1 MKGAAWHPRRGRFSL
16 ERAVNLS
23 RLPWLRVDW
32 HILLI
37 ALSLLALGLMFV
49 KGMADADERF
59 DRNDVVFRSHV
70 TKVLIAFPA
79 LLAAMSVRARW
90 LRNNAWLAFGACIAL
105 LLLVPVLGQER
116 NGARRWIPLPGGF
129 DLQPSELAKLG
140 FAIAMARLLY
150 TRRMDRA
157 EDWVRAC
164 ALAATPMILVMAQP
178 DLGTALTLV
187 PVAAG
192 MVYLAGA
199 SGRSIVKLALASGVV
214 AWLALQ
220 VGVVRPYQLQ
230 RIETWRESWAATDLI
245 LSRNGP
251 AFHAYHNRVSIGNG
265 GLFGQGLGQG
275 VANQAAHL
283 PERDCDSIFSVV
295 AEEAGF
301 LGASG
306 ILALY
311 TLLIVLLLHS
321 ASGVRER
328 FSRLVVGGVALIFA
342 SHLTVN
348 VGVNLG
354 LLPLT
359 GLPLPLFSTG
369 GSSLLATFA
378 ALGLALGLAAQS
390 EPTFDEDAFRD

>member
-1 MKGAAWHPRRGRFSL
+1 VKGAAWYRRRGRFSL
-16 ERAVNLS
+16 ERAVDPS

-37 ALSLLALGLMFV
+37 ALSLLALGVMFV

-59 DRNDVVFRSHV
+59 DRTDVVFRSHL
-70 TKVLIAFPA
+70 TKVLIALPA

-90 LRNNAWLAFGACIAL
+90 LRNNAWLAFGACITL

-116 NGARRWIPLPGGF
+116 NGARRWIQLPGGF

-150 TRRMDRA
+150 TRRMDRT

-164 ALAATPMILVMAQP
+164 ALAATPMVLVMAQP

-199 SGRSIVKLALASGVV
+199 SGRSIVKLALASAAV

-265 GLFGQGLGQG
+265 GLLGQGLGQG

-369 GSSLLATFA
+369 GSSLLASFA

>member
-1 MKGAAWHPRRGRFSL
+1 VKGAAWHPRRGRFSL
-16 ERAVNLS
+16 ERAVDPA
-23 RLPWLRVDW
+23 RMPWLRVDW

-37 ALSLLALGLMFV
+37 ALSLLAIGLMFV

-59 DRNDVVFRSHV
+59 DRSDIVFQSHL
-70 TKVLIAFPA
+70 TKVLIALPA
-79 LLAAMSVRARW
+79 LFAALCVRARW
-90 LRNNAWLAFGACIAL
+90 LRNNAWLAFGVCIVL

-116 NGARRWIPLPGGF
+116 NNARRWIPLPGGF

-150 TRRMDRA
+150 TRRMKEPQDWLRA
-157 EDWVRAC
+157 G
-164 ALAATPMILVMAQP
+164 ALLAVPMGLVMVQP

-192 MVYLAGA
+192 MIYLAGA
-199 SGRSIVKLALASGVV
+199 SGRSIFKLVLAAAVV
-214 AWLALQ
+214 SWLAVQLDL
-220 VGVVRPYQLQ
+220 VRPYQLQ
-230 RIETWRESWAATDLI
+230 RIQTWRESWAATDLI
-245 LSRNGP
+245 LARNGP

-265 GLFGQGLGQG
+265 GLLGQGLGQG

-328 FSRLVVGGVALIFA
+328 FSRLVVGGIALIFA
-342 SHLTVN
+342 SHLVVN

-354 LLPLT
+354 LMQLT

-369 GSSLLATFA
+369 GSSLLTSFA

>member
-1 MKGAAWHPRRGRFSL
+1 
-16 ERAVNLS
+16 V
-23 RLPWLRVDW
+23 
-32 HILLI
+32 
-37 ALSLLALGLMFV
+37 
-49 KGMADADERF
+49 
-59 DRNDVVFRSHV
+59 
-70 TKVLIAFPA
+70 
-79 LLAAMSVRARW
+79 
-90 LRNNAWLAFGACIAL
+90 L

-116 NGARRWIPLPGGF
+116 NNARRWIPLPGGF

-150 TRRMDRA
+150 TRRMKEPQDWLRA
-157 EDWVRAC
+157 G
-164 ALAATPMILVMAQP
+164 ALLAVPMGLVMVQP

-187 PVAAG
+187 PVGAG
-192 MVYLAGA
+192 MIYLAGA
-199 SGRSIVKLALASGVV
+199 SGRSILKLAV
-214 AWLALQ
+214 AAAAVSWLAVQLDL
-220 VGVVRPYQLQ
+220 VRPYQLQ
-230 RIETWRESWAATDLI
+230 RIQTWRESWAATDLI
-245 LSRNGP
+245 LARNGP

-301 LGASG
+301 LGGSG

-328 FSRLVVGGVALIFA
+328 FSRLVVGGIALIFA
-342 SHLTVN
+342 SHLVVN

-354 LLPLT
+354 LMPLT

-369 GSSLLATFA
+369 GSSLLASFA

>member
-1 MKGAAWHPRRGRFSL
+1 VKGAAWHPRRGRFNL
-16 ERAVNLS
+16 ERALDPA

-37 ALSLLALGLMFV
+37 ALSLLAIGLMFV

-59 DRNDVVFRSHV
+59 DRSDIVFQSHL
-70 TKVLIAFPA
+70 TKVLIALPA
-79 LLAAMSVRARW
+79 LFAALCVRARW
-90 LRNNAWLAFGACIAL
+90 LRNNAWLAFGVCIVL

-116 NGARRWIPLPGGF
+116 NNARRWIPLPGGF

-150 TRRMDRA
+150 TRRMKDAQDWLRA
-157 EDWVRAC
+157 G
-164 ALAATPMILVMAQP
+164 ALLAVPMGLVMVQP

-192 MVYLAGA
+192 MIYLAGA
-199 SGRSIVKLALASGVV
+199 SGRSIVKLALAAAAVS
-214 AWLALQ
+214 WLAVQLDL
-220 VGVVRPYQLQ
+220 VRPYQLQ
-230 RIETWRESWAATDLI
+230 RIQTWRESWAATDLI
-245 LSRNGP
+245 LARNGP

-265 GLFGQGLGQG
+265 GLLGQGLGQG

-328 FSRLVVGGVALIFA
+328 FSRLVVGGIALIFA
-342 SHLTVN
+342 SHLVVN

-354 LLPLT
+354 LMPLT

-369 GSSLLATFA
+369 GSSLLASFA

>member
-1 MKGAAWHPRRGRFSL
+1 MKGAAWHPRRGRFNL
-16 ERAVNLS
+16 ERALDPA

-37 ALSLLALGLMFV
+37 ALSLLAIGLMFV

-59 DRNDVVFRSHV
+59 DRSDIVFQSHL
-70 TKVLIAFPA
+70 TKMLIALPA
-79 LLAAMSVRARW
+79 LFAAMCVRARW
-90 LRNNAWLAFGACIAL
+90 LRSNAWLAFGVCIVL

-116 NGARRWIPLPGGF
+116 NNARRWIQLPGGF

-150 TRRMDRA
+150 TRRMKEAQDWLRA
-157 EDWVRAC
+157 G
-164 ALAATPMILVMAQP
+164 ALLAVPMGLVMVQP

-187 PVAAG
+187 PVGAG
-192 MVYLAGA
+192 MIYLAGA
-199 SGRSIVKLALASGVV
+199 SGRSILKLAV
-214 AWLALQ
+214 AAAAVSWIAVQLDL
-220 VGVVRPYQLQ
+220 VRPYQLQ
-230 RIETWRESWAATDLI
+230 RIQTWRESWAATDLI
-245 LSRNGP
+245 LARNGP

-265 GLFGQGLGQG
+265 GLLGQGLGQG

-328 FSRLVVGGVALIFA
+328 FSRLVVGGIALIFA
-342 SHLTVN
+342 SHLVVN

-354 LLPLT
+354 LMPLT

-369 GSSLLATFA
+369 GSSLLASFA

>member
-1 MKGAAWHPRRGRFSL
+1 MKGAAWYRRRGRFSL
-16 ERAVNLS
+16 ERAVDPS

-37 ALSLLALGLMFV
+37 ALSLLALGVMFV

-59 DRNDVVFRSHV
+59 DRTDVVFRSHL
-70 TKVLIAFPA
+70 TKVLIALPA

-90 LRNNAWLAFGACIAL
+90 LRNNAWLAFGACITL

-116 NGARRWIPLPGGF
+116 NGARRWIQLPGGF

-150 TRRMDRA
+150 TRRMDRT

-164 ALAATPMILVMAQP
+164 ALAATPMVLVMAQP

-199 SGRSIVKLALASGVV
+199 SGRSIVKLALASAAV

-265 GLFGQGLGQG
+265 GLLGQGLGQG

-342 SHLTVN
+342 SHLSVN

-369 GSSLLATFA
+369 GSSLLASFA